1 VSAINQTNGQ
11 LNYLPQSGF
20 VGQDSFTYQAVDSGG
35 ASQPA
40 TARITVPPPPPR
52 PTASIIGPTRVTVGQ
67 PATYSASVID
77 TIGTPNT
84 YHWAFAG
91 RQIGRGPTLTHVFT
105 TPGSRTLVLDVA
117 DSAGNVIRARL
128 NVAAASP
135 RLRVKLDFH
144 AQFSIPPKD
153 TKFSSLIA
161 RAVPIGT
168 SIRLTC
174 SGPVCPFTMRTYMVT
189 SATNCRGKD
198 CRKLFTTRP
207 NTREVDLTPALNG
220 ARLPIGTVLT
230 VTFRKPL
237 TIGQVVTL
245 SIGAAGPT
253 SRDACIPVG
262 QTRAATR
269 CRAS

>member
-1 VSAINQTNGQ
+1 
-11 LNYLPQSGF
+11 
-20 VGQDSFTYQAVDSGG
+20 
-35 ASQPA
+35 
-40 TARITVPPPPPR
+40 
-52 PTASIIGPTRVTVGQ
+52 
-67 PATYSASVID
+67 
-77 TIGTPNT
+77 
-84 YHWAFAG
+84 
-91 RQIGRGPTLTHVFT
+91 
-105 TPGSRTLVLDVA
+105 
-117 DSAGNVIRARL
+117 
-128 NVAAASP
+128 
-135 RLRVKLDFH
+135 
-144 AQFSIPPKD
+144 
-153 TKFSSLIA
+153 
-161 RAVPIGT
+161 
-168 SIRLTC
+168 
-174 SGPVCPFTMRTYMVT
+174 MRTYMVT